1 MGIVNSAWNLH
12 IILLNDSTVD
22 FRANM
27 LKQKTIPILVCVVI
41 CVVGPLFMSGG
52 VSKAGEDAVAAG
64 EPNLVRTTEGFNF
77 DKLDFSTGDSGDRNK
92 LMKQFGYAIFL
103 VMILGVGAF
112 YFTRKLVPRLS
123 MQRGKNISVIETV
136 SLGPNKML
144 HLVEV
149 GDNHR
154 LLVGSTNQSINL
166 LTHVSGSVFEQ
177 ISASVEED

>member
-1 MGIVNSAWNLH
+1 MLLADGEVN
-12 IILLNDSTVD
+12 
-22 FRANM
+22 
-27 LKQKTIPILVCVVI
+27 
-41 CVVGPLFMSGG
+41 
-52 VSKAGEDAVAAG
+52 GEG
-64 EPNLVRTTEGFNF
+64 EPNLVRTSEVFSL
-77 DKLDFSTGDSGDRNK
+77 DSLDFTGSDSEDRNK

-103 VMILGVGAF
+103 VAILGVGAF

-154 LLVGSTNQSINL
+154 VLVGGTNQSINL
-166 LTHVSGSVFEQ
+166 LTHVSGSVFDQ
-177 ISASVEED
+177 LGPSGEED